1 MRFGFDDCILD
12 LEVRQL
18 LRGGQEIAIPGKAF
32 NLLCVLVERQPVALD
47 RATLMKVL
55 WPDVKVSPGSL
66 DEKVAI
72 LRRALNDDARQ
83 PRYIKNHHGFGF
95 SFCGRAVR
103 LDHEPASGAG
113 VPSRFQL
120 VWKRHVFTLMEG
132 ENVIG
137 RNHDCQVRLDDP
149 TQTVSRWHA
158 KITCGGAAA
167 APTIEDLGSTHGTK
181 VGGSELTGPRQLIAG
196 DVIQLARVKLT
207 FQAAD
212 EEHAKTRKLPQR
224 RPAI

>member
-1 MRFGFDDCILD
+1 MRFSFDDCILD

-18 LRGGQEIAIPGKAF
+18 RRGGKEIAVPGKAF

-95 SFCGRAVR
+95 SFCGHAVR
-103 LDHEPASGAG
+103 LDREPAPAAGRASG
-113 VPSRFQL
+113 FQL
-120 VWKRHVFTLMEG
+120 VWKSGVFRLIEG

-158 KITCGGAAA
+158 RITCGGAGV
-167 APTIEDLGSTHGTK
+167 APTIVDLGSTHGTK
-181 VGGSELTGPRQLIAG
+181 VGGSVLTGPRQLAAG

-207 FQAAD
+207 FEAAD
-212 EEHAKTRKLPQR
+212 EEHAKTRKLPQGR
-224 RPAI
+224 